1 MNTIHFSS
9 LDLNLLR
16 VFDTLIEERSVTRA
30 GDRLGLSQSAIS
42 HALNR
47 LRYVLN
53 DELFVRVPD
62 GMRPT
67 PRAAE
72 IAPRLREG
80 LLQLQLALGPTEFD
94 PARTE
99 RRFTVTCGEY
109 IGTVVMP
116 SFIARVRALAP
127 NAELRIRPSNMGV
140 GEPLLAGRVDL
151 AIGSFRRVPDPFV
164 CEPLFQE
171 SRVWVISADHPA
183 ARGELTLERLASL
196 SHLIISAAGEDEHAV
211 NGYVSDHGLERL
223 VTRSEV
229 GLLQGALAARGLRRM
244 IGLTMPHFP
253 AALAVVSRSDMA
265 APLPRR
271 LAAAFAEQYRLRI
284 FDPPY
289 PSPPFDIAALW
300 HRDHGK
306 EPAIAWLRSV
316 LREAAA
322 TM

>member
-1 MNTIHFSS
+1 MNEIHFNS

-72 IAPRLREG
+72 IAPLLREG

-94 PARTE
+94 PARTD
-99 RRFTVTCGEY
+99 RRFTITCGEY
-109 IGTVVMP
+109 VGTVVMP

-140 GEPLLAGRVDL
+140 AESLLAGRIDV

-171 SRVWVISADHPA
+171 SRVWVISANHPA
-183 ARGELTLERLASL
+183 AGCEVTLERLASL
-196 SHLIISAAGEDEHAV
+196 SHVIISASGEDEHAV

-229 GLLQGALAARGLRRM
+229 GLLQGALAARGLRRT
-244 IGLTMPHFP
+244 IGLMTPHFP

-271 LAAAFAEQYRLRI
+271 LAAAFADQYRLRI

-316 LREAAA
+316 LCEVAAA
-322 TM
+322 L